1 MAEESYSV
9 TVLVAVIMKVCVVIS
24 LCLSRVGIRSTFSD
38 RQMRV
43 AWPVVKSHVNEWVI
57 AYYEISHT
65 QTVDVTMSTEF
76 NQC

>member
-24 LCLSRVGIRSTFSD
+24 LCLSRVGIRGTFSD

-43 AWPVVKSHVNEWVI
+43 A
-57 AYYEISHT
+57 
-65 QTVDVTMSTEF
+65 
-76 NQC
+76 

>member
-1 MAEESYSV
+1 MAEKSYSV

-43 AWPVVKSHVNEWVI
+43 A
-57 AYYEISHT
+57 
-65 QTVDVTMSTEF
+65 
-76 NQC
+76 